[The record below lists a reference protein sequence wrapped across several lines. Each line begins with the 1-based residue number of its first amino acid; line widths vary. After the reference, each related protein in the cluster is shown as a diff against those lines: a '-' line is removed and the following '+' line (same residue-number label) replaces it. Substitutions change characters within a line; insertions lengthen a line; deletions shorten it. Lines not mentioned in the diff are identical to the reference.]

1 MVFVF
6 AAAATF
12 QNFQRHGAGND
23 VARSEVFHGGGVALH
38 KAFAVGV
45 EQDAAFAAHAFGNQH
60 ARTGHAGG
68 VELPKFH
75 IFQRDAGTGADAQAV
90 AGVHEGVGGRGI
102 NAAGAAG
109 GEQDGF
115 GVEDIHVAAF
125 HFHGGDA
132 HSIAFFVADEVERGP
147 FHEEL
152 GVGAHVLLVERVQHG
167 MTGAVGHGAGAFYGA
182 FAELGGMAAEGA
194 LVDFAAFHAVERHAH
209 VFQLNH
215 GFGRAAAHEFDGVL
229 VAEPVGAFYG
239 VVHVPIPA
247 VFLHVAQ

>member
-1 MVFVF
+1 M
-6 AAAATF
+6 
-12 QNFQRHGAGND
+12 
-23 VARSEVFHGGGVALH
+23 
-38 KAFAVGV
+38 
-45 EQDAAFAAHAFGNQH
+45 
-60 ARTGHAGG
+60 
-68 VELPKFH
+68 ELPKFH
-75 IFQRDAGTGADAQAV
+75 IFQRNAGTGADAQAV
-90 AGVHEGVGGRGI
+90 TSVHEGVGGRGI
-102 NAAGAAG
+102 DTAGAAG

-132 HSIAFFVADEVERGP
+132 HGIAFFVADEVERGP

-167 MTGAVGHGAGAFYGA
+167 MAGAVGHGAGAFYGA
-182 FAELGGMAAEGA
+182 FAEFGGMAAEGA

-209 VFQLNH
+209 VFQFNH

-247 VFLHVAQ
+247 VFLHIAQRGGNAALRGHGVGAGGKYFGEHGGVEAGFGKLQRRTQAGTAAANDNGIEFSDRISHLVQPQITLTE